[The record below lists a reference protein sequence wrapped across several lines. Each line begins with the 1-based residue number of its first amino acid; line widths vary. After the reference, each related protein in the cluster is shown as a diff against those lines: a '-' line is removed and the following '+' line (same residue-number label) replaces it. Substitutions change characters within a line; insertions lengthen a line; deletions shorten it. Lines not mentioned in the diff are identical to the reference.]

1 MIYRSFICAL
11 LLFVA
16 PAAAFL
22 QSDASQRASSGG
34 SALRMAAA
42 EEGAPAVG
50 RRDFFAGAAALG
62 LGAGLMDALPA
73 AAAPAPA
80 KEAALKG
87 YGDRLRRIART
98 LDELQRDIFNED
110 WEFVATYPATFRAF
124 VPVFTRY
131 TDARFE
137 GEGEADR
144 QSRVALRYEVGRL
157 FGAVERLK
165 RAAEKKDPREAQAAF
180 AQISVAYDR
189 YLKAG
194 YLYDAYD
201 PVTST
206 EKFFADV
213 PDSALRF
220 APPAADPP
228 KIKDLVL
235 LTAGPDK
242 GKTGTLIGLEET
254 LGSKGEKKKSG
265 IVKLDNTI
273 GRVSKIRE
281 IKVVPYAIVAKRLDT
296 EGERDAVFSI
306 KK

>member
-1 MIYRSFICAL
+1 RRRG
-11 LLFVA
+11 
-16 PAAAFL
+16 
-22 QSDASQRASSGG
+22 ASEKG
-34 SALRMAAA
+34 AA
-42 EEGAPAVG
+42 EENAATASSAPARRAG
-50 RRDFFAGAAALG
+50 R
-62 LGAGLMDALPA
+62 
-73 AAAPAPA
+73 
-80 KEAALKG
+80 
-87 YGDRLRRIART
+87 
-98 LDELQRDIFNED
+98 LQRDIFRED
-110 WEFVATYPATFRAF
+110 WEFVATYPPPSPA
-124 VPVFTRY
+124 VPVVPQQYGPGGGGRQ
-131 TDARFE
+131 
-137 GEGEADR
+137 ADR

-254 LGSKGEKKKSG
+254 LGSKGEEEEWDCQAG
-265 IVKLDNTI
+265 
-273 GRVSKIRE
+273 
-281 IKVVPYAIVAKRLDT
+281 
-296 EGERDAVFSI
+296 
-306 KK
+306 